1 MGVVHV
7 GWSTLD
13 KRVREFSSA
22 AASALTPKE
31 FEAVAAATEEQT
43 AQLLAHVVSGG
54 AGGGALCSGR
64 NKELRAHGRGRVVQT
79 DAVEGGECNTRVHVT
94 VLVW

>member
-13 KRVREFSSA
+13 KRVREFSST

-31 FEAVAAATEEQT
+31 FEAVAEAAEEQT
-43 AQLLAHVVSGG
+43 AQLLAHVVSVG
-54 AGGGALCSGR
+54 ARTRRACLPGAAWAW
-64 NKELRAHGRGRVVQT
+64 E
-79 DAVEGGECNTRVHVT
+79 
-94 VLVW
+94 

>member
-13 KRVREFSSA
+13 KRVREFSST

-31 FEAVAAATEEQT
+31 FEAVAEAAEEQT
-43 AQLLAHVVSGG
+43 AQLLAHVVRATLALPVRRARWRGTRCGG
-54 AGGGALCSGR
+54 VCEFG
-64 NKELRAHGRGRVVQT
+64 KY
-79 DAVEGGECNTRVHVT
+79 
-94 VLVW
+94 

>member
-43 AQLLAHVVSGG
+43 AQLLAHVVRDVL
-54 AGGGALCSGR
+54 GALVHAMR
-64 NKELRAHGRGRVVQT
+64 
-79 DAVEGGECNTRVHVT
+79 EGYCLEGEVGADKTCFA
-94 VLVW
+94 